1 MINMFIDVQCLIKDC
16 TWSIIGYE
24 FTYPWI
30 NENWR
35 QRILLKLR
43 TRFICFIYS
52 FLKIYNSLQYNL
64 PVCLVLSLGDISPTI
79 QTPLRPTPDLTDPLM
94 ALTQLQSLSCQSHG
108 WLPWSKWSRCDLN
121 CQQQRQRF
129 CRPECTDIRDC
140 PGGSKEVQNCQTTC
154 RREYISCIK
163 M

>member
-1 MINMFIDVQCLIKDC
+1 MINMFIDVQCLITDC

-30 NENWR
+30 NENC
-35 QRILLKLR
+35 L
-43 TRFICFIYS
+43 IYS
-52 FLKIYNSLQYNL
+52 FLKIYNSLQCDL

>member
-1 MINMFIDVQCLIKDC
+1 M
-16 TWSIIGYE
+16 
-24 FTYPWI
+24 
-30 NENWR
+30 
-35 QRILLKLR
+35 
-43 TRFICFIYS
+43 
-52 FLKIYNSLQYNL
+52 
-64 PVCLVLSLGDISPTI
+64 SLGHISPTM
-79 QTPLRPTPDLTDPLM
+79 QTHLHPTPDLTDPVM

-154 RREYISCIK
+154 RREYISCMFVALKCKLENRILIRCIFSYVHFLFFYIFVFQQNK
-163 M
+163 KKNPKKY